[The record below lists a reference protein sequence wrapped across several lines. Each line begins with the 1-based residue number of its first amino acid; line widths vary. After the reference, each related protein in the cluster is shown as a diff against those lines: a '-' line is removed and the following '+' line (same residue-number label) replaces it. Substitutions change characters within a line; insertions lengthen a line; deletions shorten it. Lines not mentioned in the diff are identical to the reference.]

1 MIVLH
6 LGALFT
12 FQRIFPTQRPL
23 PYFNLSAQTSYSP
36 TTSALLSFLLIA
48 ITQRQINLST
58 AITAHPSKSSVAD
71 CYEQLLLFPCLRP
84 LVVRFRNI
92 LTMAPSPTDLE
103 AWSALQAHVS
113 ELDKVRKP
121 KELKEHMYNVVR
133 RTWDMSEQTMEYFVD
148 FGVIWIDMHYRQ
160 LCNKMAEIGPGR
172 ETFDI
177 ATYRTLKTSRLDG
190 VCVFLFVTSCQR
202 SMPVERFSIARF
214 T

>member
-1 MIVLH
+1 
-6 LGALFT
+6 
-12 FQRIFPTQRPL
+12 
-23 PYFNLSAQTSYSP
+23 
-36 TTSALLSFLLIA
+36 
-48 ITQRQINLST
+48 
-58 AITAHPSKSSVAD
+58 
-71 CYEQLLLFPCLRP
+71 
-84 LVVRFRNI
+84 
-92 LTMAPSPTDLE
+92 MAPGPTDLE

-190 VCVFLFVTSCQR
+190 VCVFLLVSSSQR
-202 SMPVERFSIARF
+202 SMPVEGFSIGVSRDML
-214 T
+214 